1 MTSFPEEVRSP
12 GDDPAGGE
20 SSESRG
26 SVTVRMPSQLR
37 SLTGGASEVVV
48 AAGTV
53 REIIAAVER
62 AHPGV
67 EPRLLDERGDLRRFV
82 NIFVADE
89 DVRFLEGLDTPVA
102 EGQAVSVIPAVAG
115 G

>member
-1 MTSFPEEVRSP
+1 MTNAPEGVPRT
-12 GDDPAGGE
+12 GTAAGTG
-20 SSESRG
+20 G

-48 AAGTV
+48 SAGPV
-53 REIIAAVER
+53 REVIAALER

-67 EPRLLDERGDLRRFV
+67 AARLLDEKGSLRRFV
-82 NIFVADE
+82 NIFVAEE
-89 DVRFLEGLDTPVA
+89 DVRFLEGLDTLVGD
-102 EGQAVSVIPAVAG
+102 GQAVSIIPAVAG